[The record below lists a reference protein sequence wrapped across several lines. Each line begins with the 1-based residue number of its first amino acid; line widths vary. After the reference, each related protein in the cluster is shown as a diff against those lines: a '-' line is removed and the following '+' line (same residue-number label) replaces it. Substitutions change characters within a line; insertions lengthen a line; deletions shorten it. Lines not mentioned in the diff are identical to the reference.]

1 MPNYKYKA
9 INHEGKVVESVIL
22 ATSPKV
28 VVQQLQKLNMTA
40 VSIKKHREKSR
51 KKKISVKVPVKTLL
65 MFTKQLHTLL
75 RAGIPIITCLTVIQE
90 QTEEIGF
97 KKLLGAVMADVGEGS
112 KLSVAL
118 GQFPKVFPPLY
129 INSIRVG
136 EVSGTLEDA
145 LAQLSS
151 FMEEDDRIKKEV
163 KKALRYP
170 TIVVIALIGAFF
182 LFVTLIV
189 PNFIPIF
196 KMSGN
201 ELPLPTRILLGVYTV
216 LTSYG
221 WLVALIAVGAVLA
234 IGMYIKTPQGKYRL
248 DLIKLKLPV
257 MGALVRKLNISRFA
271 KLLHTMNSTGISI
284 IKSFEIIKDTLDNEV
299 YKDEVGKIQERITKG
314 EAIAASLK
322 QSPYFDNLL
331 VIMTSIGEKSGAL
344 DDMLGNVSEYYYREV
359 SDTVD
364 KLTSLIEPMVTVVL
378 GAMMLFLALAIFLP
392 MWDMMS
398 IM

>member
-1 MPNYKYKA
+1 
-9 INHEGKVVESVIL
+9 
-22 ATSPKV
+22 
-28 VVQQLQKLNMTA
+28 
-40 VSIKKHREKSR
+40 
-51 KKKISVKVPVKTLL
+51 
-65 MFTKQLHTLL
+65 
-75 RAGIPIITCLTVIQE
+75 
-90 QTEEIGF
+90 
-97 KKLLGAVMADVGEGS
+97 
-112 KLSVAL
+112 
-118 GQFPKVFPPLY
+118 
-129 INSIRVG
+129 
-136 EVSGTLEDA
+136 
-145 LAQLSS
+145 
-151 FMEEDDRIKKEV
+151 V